1 MSGHSGV
8 LTRLGQQPRDVEVRL
23 PAGLIMHLPLHGGE
37 ARGIVHQTIEPTRLA
52 LGQEPARLVRN
63 GHWRGHR
70 RACGTTTLTP
80 ALNPTHLLVRLQKNF
95 HERLLPSRCTV
106 LLFLLHQP
114 RYLSED
120 LTIRHR
126 LLGSDP
132 VTGTSTLSAS
142 TPTPI
147 SSTRRTSSAIPRW
160 PGSPSPSAS
169 PNS

>member
-8 LTRLGQQPRDVEVRL
+8 LTRLGQHPRDVEVRL

-52 LGQEPARLVRN
+52 LGQEPARLGRN

-120 LTIRHR
+120 LTIRLR
-126 LLGSDP
+126 FLGSDP
-132 VTGTSTLSAS
+132 NQMAYVL
-142 TPTPI
+142 
-147 SSTRRTSSAIPRW
+147 
-160 PGSPSPSAS
+160 PGSSLTGRTPVRRS
-169 PNS
+169 